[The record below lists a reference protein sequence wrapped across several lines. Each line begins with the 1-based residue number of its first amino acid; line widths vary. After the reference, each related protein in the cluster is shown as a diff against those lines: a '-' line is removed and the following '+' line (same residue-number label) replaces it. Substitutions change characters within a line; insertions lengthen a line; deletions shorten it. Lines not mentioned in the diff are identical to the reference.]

1 MDRNRFPEQ
10 HHAEIVVMMR
20 LARQIRIL
28 VVVVVPAIMPRLS
41 MAAPP
46 IAAVLQHDMAARQH
60 PGDEHQRGE

>member
-20 LARQIRIL
+20 LARKIRIL
-28 VVVVVPAIMPRLS
+28 VVVVVTAIMPRLS

-46 IAAVLQHDMAARQH
+46 IAAVLQHDVAARQH

>member
-20 LARQIRIL
+20 LARKIRIL

-46 IAAVLQHDMAARQH
+46 IAAVLQHDVAARQH

>member
-28 VVVVVPAIMPRLS
+28 VVVVPAIMPRLS

-46 IAAVLQHDMAARQH
+46 IAAVLQHDVAARQ
-60 PGDEHQRGE
+60 

>member
-28 VVVVVPAIMPRLS
+28 VVVVPAIMPRLS

-46 IAAVLQHDMAARQH
+46 IAAVLQHDVAARQH

>member
-41 MAAPP
+41 MAATP
-46 IAAVLQHDMAARQH
+46 IAAVLQHDVAARQ
-60 PGDEHQRGE
+60 